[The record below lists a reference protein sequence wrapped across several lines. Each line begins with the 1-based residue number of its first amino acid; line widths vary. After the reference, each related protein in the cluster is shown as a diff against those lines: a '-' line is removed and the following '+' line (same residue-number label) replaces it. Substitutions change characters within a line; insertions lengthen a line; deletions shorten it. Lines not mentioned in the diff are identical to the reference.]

1 VKRPLVLHVT
11 PHLPGGLGR
20 ILLSTLKFSENI
32 TASFAHEIVITDE
45 KHLTVKSREMF
56 SKYSDCLHIGK
67 NDSFIKEK
75 MDKADIVQ
83 IEWWNHP
90 LVNKFLANF
99 PFPPSRVILCCHVNG
114 LSRPSIITESA
125 VEFSDIFLAATKATR
140 KHPLFQ
146 SEANVRHRKKLRYV
160 TYPVNFERFGTIQP
174 KAHDG
179 FNIGYVGTLDYAKMH
194 RNFLPMS
201 DAIDVPKIKFFICGD
216 GFDKKTVELE
226 AQKYPVGKFQ
236 FMGFLENIK
245 SILEIIDVFG
255 YPLNAKHYGS
265 GEQAVNEAMYAGL
278 PVVAFSNPAEQEIIS
293 HDETGILVD
302 NEQSYTETIKA
313 LYLNPAERTRI
324 GMNAR
329 KRIIEHFSPLQCF
342 QKLESIYKEVMGL
355 DKRSRTF
362 KKLIESN
369 YASGNDLGA
378 RLFIESL
385 GDQGLEFLQSYKSR
399 GEGSNADINK
409 IISEAEIEMKMVTKG
424 TLFQYLYFFPDDAF
438 LNFWAGLI
446 SQADDKVLKRQ
457 HISIP
462 KTTTQCFEKAAHID
476 TKNKEFKFY
485 LEQSK

>member
-1 VKRPLVLHVT
+1 MKLVS
-11 PHLPGGLGR
+11 
-20 ILLSTLKFSENI
+20 LLITSKVTLK
-32 TASFAHEIVITDE
+32 
-45 KHLTVKSREMF
+45 
-56 SKYSDCLHIGK
+56 
-67 NDSFIKEK
+67 
-75 MDKADIVQ
+75 Q
-83 IEWWNHP
+83 
-90 LVNKFLANF
+90 
-99 PFPPSRVILCCHVNG
+99 
-114 LSRPSIITESA
+114 
-125 VEFSDIFLAATKATR
+125 
-140 KHPLFQ
+140 
-146 SEANVRHRKKLRYV
+146 
-160 TYPVNFERFGTIQP
+160 
-174 KAHDG
+174 
-179 FNIGYVGTLDYAKMH
+179 
-194 RNFLPMS
+194 
-201 DAIDVPKIKFFICGD
+201 
-216 GFDKKTVELE
+216 
-226 AQKYPVGKFQ
+226 
-236 FMGFLENIK
+236 
-245 SILEIIDVFG
+245 
-255 YPLNAKHYGS
+255 
-265 GEQAVNEAMYAGL
+265 
-278 PVVAFSNPAEQEIIS
+278 
-293 HDETGILVD
+293 
-302 NEQSYTETIKA
+302 A